1 MHLSGTLFEPSA
13 KVIIPRYFDLSTL
26 DPKWD
31 ERSAEN
37 KIRVQGFQKD
47 INIEQ
52 FNALKA
58 PVREIRPDIATFDDT
73 RFSIEVSAV
82 RALNEDIVLLMS
94 SLDFFDNAIG
104 APELQFA
111 VSYPELE
118 KLKRIYFHR
127 LDGKLNF
134 KTLFEFFKWFD
145 DSLAL
150 MIERLIPRHTHFLG
164 INFVIESHMLER
176 GKFNY
181 NYEDVYLGENNRHG
195 LRGQILMQQLIAKIQ
210 RI

>member
-1 MHLSGTLFEPSA
+1 M
-13 KVIIPRYFDLSTL
+13 
-26 DPKWD
+26 
-31 ERSAEN
+31 
-37 KIRVQGFQKD
+37 QGFQKD

-58 PVREIRPDIATFDDT
+58 PVRNIRPDIATFDDT

-82 RALNEDIVLLMS
+82 RALNEDIVLIMS
-94 SLDFFDNAIG
+94 SLDFFDEAIG

-118 KLKRIYFHR
+118 KLRRIYFNR

-145 DSLAL
+145 DSLSL
-150 MIERLIPRHTHFLG
+150 MIERLIPRHTNFLG
-164 INFVIESHMLER
+164 INFVIESHLLER
-176 GKFNY
+176 NKNAY
-181 NYEDVYLGENNRHG
+181 SSQASVYLGEEDRRQ
-195 LRGQILMQQLIAKIQ
+195 LQTDLLLKQIVITLKRM
-210 RI
+210 